1 MLVRMKAI
9 CFFLT
14 QNKTDWIDFAAMARE
29 SGKRRPKLGKFTWH
43 ND

>member
-14 QNKTDWIDFAAMARE
+14 QNKTDWIDFAAMAQSAGIE
-29 SGKRRPKLGKFTWH
+29 DPSRRNLP
-43 ND
+43 